1 MLIFS
6 NLVILEFN
14 LILLCLPGWPANFPA
29 RNWTVAFKVDELYSV
44 SLFTPTCL
52 HCRLLIITIITILS
66 SGPASLCQGCVLLQ
80 HGLFLWSFVVSHAW
94 RRGWEYFSKT
104 HGNLLLG
111 SQRWQCK
118 QGGSRTV
125 GFEAALTLQ
134 DIADEAKG
142 LCLSHL
148 TAKAAL
154 VHWLNISHSASLG
167 KHLFIMIRPA
177 SSWEFFCS
185 SLKNKKQKNT
195 WT

>member
-1 MLIFS
+1 MNSIASVCLPLLASIAGF
-6 NLVILEFN
+6 LLLLLLLFYHQG
-14 LILLCLPGWPANFPA
+14 LLLCVKAVYCYNM
-29 RNWTVAFKVDELYSV
+29 D
-44 SLFTPTCL
+44 C
-52 HCRLLIITIITILS
+52 
-66 SGPASLCQGCVLLQ
+66 
-80 HGLFLWSFVVSHAW
+80 FLWSFVVSHAW

-142 LCLSHL
+142 LCLSRL